1 MRPRKAGER
10 RSHDTVLGIL
20 GPHGQLLEKTLVC
33 RQSPLNLEQKCQING
48 MKQGILKSGTLRH
61 RTEQTLLH
69 KASLYTYLDFKY
81 KKLIML

>member
-1 MRPRKAGER
+1 
-10 RSHDTVLGIL
+10 
-20 GPHGQLLEKTLVC
+20 
-33 RQSPLNLEQKCQING
+33 